1 MGSAVHGAICR
12 EDMTHNSRI
21 PLHTLAVLSAAF
33 MTTAG
38 FAKTAAN
45 AAPKLTP
52 DGDKAM
58 AEYTGMLDRLRADL
72 KAKLPQIDKTLEV
85 AFLTIYEKEKG
96 AMVSGKDKNG
106 KPTQS
111 LKGGNYSN
119 PAAAPASLEAAK
131 PILASIDRFLSSNS
145 LDAELAKCAVLTDAT
160 PQALAM
166 FAERGAAEKKLIG
179 DLLADPKLMKEMLY
193 AGGAKAGRYGES
205 MRILRAIEAQSPR
218 AKEGLFKRLALA
230 TALEFAAP
238 ELCGYKDVDP
248 LKRYAF
254 YEKSY
259 LDKEL
264 DPHFDKHSI
273 WLLRHVV
280 NDPHP
285 EEDMLWMREML
296 WNYRPDQIN
305 APDEYNAHVVGLMY
319 SEFGH
324 RKAPEG
330 ETGPPYT
337 KNQQFI
343 DRGSICGGKGGFG
356 RCLGRTFGIPVWG
369 ARLRGHTAMT
379 YWTPKS
385 WETIL
390 GVSFENGY
398 WIVDQVEPMR
408 GIYFLN
414 LAYARDYPDEFVK
427 ACRAQWAGAVLGEEK
442 VSGYDSGKGGLWNA
456 LALNAM
462 RATVAT
468 HVPPPP
474 PRKVLAPGE
483 PKPKEPK
490 GYPERLVKPVVPAA
504 LKKVTIDKDGVITLP
519 AVACA
524 SPTTNT
530 DKVVFMTTR
539 DGGMNLH
546 YKRWEMPEPFTY
558 EIDVPQA
565 GDYALSAKVV
575 TVNREQ
581 FFLVK
586 VNQATQPI
594 RMEIPYTVGK
604 WGETQPVTIALTK
617 GRNVLAFTRTAPA
630 DFLTEGYR
638 FAGPEYGGITIQ
650 SFMLKPA
657 KGQP

>member
-1 MGSAVHGAICR
+1 
-12 EDMTHNSRI
+12 MTQNSRI
-21 PLHTLAVLSAAF
+21 TLHTLVALSAAF
-33 MTTAG
+33 MSTAG
-38 FAKTAAN
+38 FAKPAAN
-45 AAPKLTP
+45 VAPKLTP
-52 DGDKAM
+52 DGETAR
-58 AEYTGMLDRLRADL
+58 AEYTRILDGLRASL
-72 KAKLPQIDKTLEV
+72 KAKLPQIDKAQET
-85 AFLTIYEKEKG
+85 AFLAIYEKEKG
-96 AMVSGKDKNG
+96 EMVTGKDKNG

-119 PAAAPASLEAAK
+119 PKAAPASLESAK
-131 PILASIDRFLSSNS
+131 PILASIDRFLSSDS
-145 LDAELAKCAVLTDAT
+145 LDTDLAKCAVLTDAT
-160 PQALAM
+160 PQGLAE
-166 FAERGAAEKKLIG
+166 FAQKGAAEKKLIDG
-179 DLLADPKLMKEMLY
+179 LLADPKLMKGMLI
-193 AGGAKAGRYGES
+193 AGGAKAGRYGEA

-218 AKEGLFKRLALA
+218 AKDGLFQRIALA
-230 TALEFAAP
+230 IALELAAP

-264 DPHFDKHSI
+264 DSHFDKHSV
-273 WLLRHVV
+273 WLLRQVV
-280 NDPHP
+280 NDPQS
-285 EEDMLWMREML
+285 EDDMLWMREML
-296 WNYRPDQIN
+296 WNYRPDQIL
-305 APDEYNAHVVGLMY
+305 APEEYNAKYVGLMY

-324 RKAPEG
+324 RKAEEG
-330 ETGPPYT
+330 EAGPPYT
-337 KNQQFI
+337 FMQRII
-343 DRGSICGGKGGFG
+343 DRGSICGGKAFFG
-356 RCLGRTFGIPVWG
+356 RCLGRTFGVPVWG
-369 ARLRGHTAMT
+369 ARLKSHTAMS

-390 GVSFENGY
+390 GVTFENGF
-398 WIVDQVEPMR
+398 WTVDQVEPMR

-414 LAYARDYPDEFVK
+414 LAYARDYPEEFVK

-468 HVPPPP
+468 HVPPPA
-474 PRKVLAPGE
+474 PRKPLAPGE

-504 LKKVTIDKDGVITLP
+504 LKKVMIDKDGVITLP

-546 YKRWEMPEPFTY
+546 YKRWEMPEPITY
-558 EIDVPQA
+558 EIDAPQA

-575 TVNREQ
+575 TVNREL
-581 FFLVK
+581 FFLVTTP
-586 VNQATQPI
+586 QATQPI

-604 WGETQPVTIALTK
+604 WGETAPVTISLTK
-617 GRNVLAFTRTAPA
+617 GKNVITFNRTAPA
-630 DFLTEGYR
+630 DFVAEGYK

-657 KGQP
+657 KK